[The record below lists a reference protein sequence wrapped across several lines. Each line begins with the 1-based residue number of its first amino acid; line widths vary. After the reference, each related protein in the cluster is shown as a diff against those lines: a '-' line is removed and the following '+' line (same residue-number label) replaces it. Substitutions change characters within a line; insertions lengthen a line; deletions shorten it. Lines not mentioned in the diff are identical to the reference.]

1 MNVSSHECRS
11 EIKSQSLR
19 ATLAG
24 RNESVVYVYCQFL
37 GDTDHTDAILQLIVE
52 ENCRNLSNM
61 NDVCHRQKKRLSRG
75 VIARSR
81 HKSHLARQNE
91 IT

>member
-24 RNESVVYVYCQFL
+24 RTESVVYVYCQFL
-37 GDTDHTDAILQLIVE
+37 GDIDHIDAIL
-52 ENCRNLSNM
+52 
-61 NDVCHRQKKRLSRG
+61 
-75 VIARSR
+75 
-81 HKSHLARQNE
+81 
-91 IT
+91 

>member
-1 MNVSSHECRS
+1 MLIKKYEITREGEMNVSSHECWS

-37 GDTDHTDAILQLIVE
+37 WDIDHIDAIL
-52 ENCRNLSNM
+52 
-61 NDVCHRQKKRLSRG
+61 
-75 VIARSR
+75 
-81 HKSHLARQNE
+81 
-91 IT
+91 